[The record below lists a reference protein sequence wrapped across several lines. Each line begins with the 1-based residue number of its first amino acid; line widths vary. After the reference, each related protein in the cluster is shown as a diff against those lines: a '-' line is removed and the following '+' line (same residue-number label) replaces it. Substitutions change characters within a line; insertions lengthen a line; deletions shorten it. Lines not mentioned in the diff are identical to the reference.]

1 MKGLDKIIARIESDA
16 EKECEEMLA
25 AASGEAERIKAE
37 YDGKIAEV
45 EAEYAER
52 TEREAE
58 AVITRAKSSAAMTR
72 RNIIS
77 GQKSRGVDMAYE
89 EAHRQ
94 LLDMPRDEYASLL
107 IVLAVSAI
115 RSHATKAEERK
126 TQYGEDIGA
135 VKYELVFNPRDR
147 EEFGEAIVLTIKNNY
162 KRAVG
167 ADAAKRVVLAD
178 GCADIDGGVIVR
190 AGAVEENC
198 SLSLLLES
206 LRETLDP
213 VVYKTLYPEN

>member
-37 YDGKIAEV
+37 YDGKIA

-213 VVYKTLYPEN
+213 VVYKTLYPES